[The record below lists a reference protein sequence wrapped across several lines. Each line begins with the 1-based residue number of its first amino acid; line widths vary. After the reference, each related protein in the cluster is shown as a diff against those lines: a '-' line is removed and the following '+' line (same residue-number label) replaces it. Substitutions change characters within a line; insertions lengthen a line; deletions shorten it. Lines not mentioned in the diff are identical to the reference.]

1 MSENA
6 NKNQRIVQ
14 GRVVSNKMEKTI
26 TVLVERLVPHP
37 VYGKYIRRSTKL
49 VAHDEGNKCSE
60 GDLVSL
66 IASRPISKRKCW
78 TLVDIIESNIR

>member
-1 MSENA
+1 MSENS
-6 NKNQRIVQ
+6 KKVQRTIQ

-49 VAHDEGNKCSE
+49 VAHDEENRCNE
-60 GDLVSL
+60 GDLVKL
-66 IASRPISKRKCW
+66 TACRPMSKRKTW
-78 TLVDIIESNIR
+78 TLVEVVESANR